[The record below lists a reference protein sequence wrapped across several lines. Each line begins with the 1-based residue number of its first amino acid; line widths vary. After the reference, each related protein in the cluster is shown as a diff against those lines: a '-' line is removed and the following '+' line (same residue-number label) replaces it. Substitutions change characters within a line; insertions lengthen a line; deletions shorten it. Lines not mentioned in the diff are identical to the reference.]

1 MGIKLINIGFGNIV
15 SANRLVAIVSPES
28 APIKRIIQ
36 EARDRGMLI
45 DATYG
50 RRTRAVIITDSDHVI
65 LSAVHNR
72 GLLIVISG
80 PSGAGKG
87 TICKALLEKID
98 DLFISV
104 SATTRSPREGEVDGV
119 NYHFLTKEDFISKV
133 ERNDFLEYAEVHGNM
148 YGTPK
153 FKVEEMLEQGKNVIL
168 EIDIQGALKV
178 KENFSEGVFI
188 FILPPS
194 MEELKQRII
203 KRGSETQESLMTRFK
218 NAYQEINY
226 VSKYN
231 YAVVND
237 EVDTAVEKIEGIIVA
252 EKCRV
257 DRIKDTI
264 LDSKEGVIHE
274 QLYD

>member
-1 MGIKLINIGFGNIV
+1 MINN
-15 SANRLVAIVSPES
+15 
-28 APIKRIIQ
+28 
-36 EARDRGMLI
+36 
-45 DATYG
+45 
-50 RRTRAVIITDSDHVI
+50 
-65 LSAVHNR
+65 

-87 TICKALLEKID
+87 TICKALSED
-98 DLFISV
+98 QDLWISV
-104 SATTRSPREGEVDGV
+104 SATTREPRSGEVDGV
-119 NYHFLTKEDFISKV
+119 NYYFLNKQEFIDRINDDDF
-133 ERNDFLEYAEVHGNM
+133 FEYAEVYGNY

-153 FKVEEMLEQGKNVIL
+153 WKTLEAIYNGKDVVL

-178 KENFSEGVFI
+178 KQQYPEGVFI

-203 KRGSETQESLMTRFK
+203 NRGTETEESIIRRFK
-218 NAYQEINY
+218 SAYQEVNY
-226 VSKYN
+226 ISKYN

-237 EVDTAVEKIEGIIVA
+237 TVENAVDKIKAILTA

-257 DRIKDTI
+257 DRLKDKI
-264 LDSKEGVIHE
+264 LDSEEVGIYE

>member
-1 MGIKLINIGFGNIV
+1 M
-15 SANRLVAIVSPES
+15 
-28 APIKRIIQ
+28 
-36 EARDRGMLI
+36 
-45 DATYG
+45 
-50 RRTRAVIITDSDHVI
+50 ITKG
-65 LSAVHNR
+65 R

-87 TICKALLEKID
+87 TICKRFMEKNKD
-98 DLFISV
+98 VMLSV
-104 SATTRSPREGEVDGV
+104 SATTRSPRVGEVEGI
-119 NYHFLTKEDFISKV
+119 NYFFMSKEQFV
-133 ERNDFLEYAEVHGNM
+133 EKIESNDFLEYAEVYDNY

-153 FKVEEMLEQGKNVIL
+153 SNVEEMLQSGNDVIL

-178 KENFSEGVFI
+178 KENTREGVFV

-203 KRGSETQESLMTRFK
+203 NRGSETNESLMKRFK
-218 NAYQEINY
+218 SAYKEINFI
-226 VSKYN
+226 SKYN

-237 EVDTAVEKIEGIIVA
+237 KVEIAVEKLEAIISA

-257 DRIKDTI
+257 DRIKDSI
-264 LDSKEGVIHE
+264 LDSKEGIIHE

>member
-1 MGIKLINIGFGNIV
+1 M
-15 SANRLVAIVSPES
+15 
-28 APIKRIIQ
+28 
-36 EARDRGMLI
+36 
-45 DATYG
+45 
-50 RRTRAVIITDSDHVI
+50 TD
-65 LSAVHNR
+65 R
-72 GLLIVISG
+72 GLLIVVSG

-87 TICKALLEKID
+87 TICKALLEKHD

-104 SATTRSPREGEVDGV
+104 SATTRAPRVGEVDSV
-119 NYHFLTKEDFISKV
+119 NYHFITKEDFIERV
-133 ERNDFLEYAEVHGNM
+133 EKNDFLEHAEVYGNY

-153 FKVEEMLEQGKNVIL
+153 SKVEDMLDSGKNVIL

-178 KENFSEGVFI
+178 KENFKEGVFI

-203 KRGSETQESLMTRFK
+203 RRGSETPESLMRRFK
-218 NAYQEINY
+218 SAYQEINY
-226 VSKYN
+226 ISKYN

-237 EVDTAVEKIEGIIVA
+237 IVDVAVSKIEGIITA

-264 LDSKEGVIHE
+264 LDSKEGLIHE

>member
-1 MGIKLINIGFGNIV
+1 MTEV
-15 SANRLVAIVSPES
+15 
-28 APIKRIIQ
+28 
-36 EARDRGMLI
+36 
-45 DATYG
+45 T
-50 RRTRAVIITDSDHVI
+50 
-65 LSAVHNR
+65 R

-87 TICKALLEKID
+87 TICKELLDKND
-98 DLFISV
+98 DLYISV
-104 SATTRSPREGEVDGV
+104 SATTRNPRDGEIDGV
-119 NYHFLTKEDFISKV
+119 NYYFIDRSEFMKKI
-133 ERNDFLEYAEVHGNM
+133 EADDFLEYAEVYGNF

-153 FKVEEMLEQGKNVIL
+153 SKVEEMLLSGKNVIL

-178 KENFSEGVFI
+178 KENSKEGIFV

-203 KRGSETQESLMTRFK
+203 KRGSETTESLMTRFK
-218 NAYQEINY
+218 SAYQEINY

-237 EVDTAVEKIEGIIVA
+237 QVEEAVKKIEAILTA

-257 DRIKDTI
+257 DRIKENI

>member
-1 MGIKLINIGFGNIV
+1 MVK
-15 SANRLVAIVSPES
+15 
-28 APIKRIIQ
+28 
-36 EARDRGMLI
+36 
-45 DATYG
+45 
-50 RRTRAVIITDSDHVI
+50 
-65 LSAVHNR
+65 NR
-72 GLLIVISG
+72 GVLIVISG

-87 TICKALLEKID
+87 TICKALLEKHKEIS
-98 DLFISV
+98 LSV
-104 SATTRSPREGEVDGV
+104 SATTRSPRDGEVDGI
-119 NYHFLTKEDFISKV
+119 NYHFLAKEDFVGKI
-133 ERNDFLEYAEVHGNM
+133 EENDFLEYAQVYGNY

-153 FKVEEMLEQGKNVIL
+153 SNVEKILDSGRDVIL

-178 KENFSEGVFI
+178 KEQSNEGVFI

-203 KRGSETQESLMTRFK
+203 NRGSETPESLMTRFK
-218 NAYQEINY
+218 SAYKEINY

-237 EVDTAVEKIEGIIVA
+237 TVDKAVEKIEAILLA

-257 DRIKDTI
+257 DRLKETI
-264 LDSKEGVIHE
+264 LDSKEDLIHE

>member
-1 MGIKLINIGFGNIV
+1 MKEN
-15 SANRLVAIVSPES
+15 
-28 APIKRIIQ
+28 
-36 EARDRGMLI
+36 
-45 DATYG
+45 
-50 RRTRAVIITDSDHVI
+50 
-65 LSAVHNR
+65 NR
-72 GLLIVISG
+72 GVLIVISG

-87 TICKALLEKID
+87 TICKALLEKHE
-98 DLFISV
+98 DLFLSV
-104 SATTRSPREGEVDGV
+104 SATTRSPREGEVEGV
-119 NYHFLTKEDFISKV
+119 NYYFLNRDEFKTKVSE
-133 ERNDFLEYAEVHGNM
+133 NGFLEHAEVYGNF

-153 FKVEEMLEQGKNVIL
+153 ANVEAMLEEGKDVIL

-178 KENFSEGVFI
+178 KENFEEGVFI

-203 KRGSETQESLMTRFK
+203 KRGSETKESLMTRFK
-218 NAYQEINY
+218 SAYQEINY
-226 VSKYN
+226 LSKYN

-237 EVDTAVEKIEGIIVA
+237 TVEVAAGKVEAIIAA

-264 LDSKEGVIHE
+264 LDSKEGFIHE